1 MNLEVKIALR
11 EDQIFDHVRH
21 KLRQT
26 LLILTGDDF
35 FSTSLAVI
43 LSTARRHLEGPSP
56 AVIFTASDKGNGL
69 CVQLQFEDIGGP
81 TFRKRLEKFFEKVFV
96 SHQCLHATTQLACS
110 VTPGQASRA
119 EAVLMA
125 KGREELL
132 AEVQQQNL
140 ELESNKQD
148 LEDRVQERTRELA
161 AAIDEAEFA
170 TRAKSDFLANMS
182 HEIRTPMNAII
193 GLTDLCLR
201 TDLDDQQFD
210 YLNKTSTAAKNL
222 LVVINDILDFS
233 KIEAGKLELEETT
246 FHLDELFRNLSVVV
260 LPSLQQKDLELLYL
274 KHPDVPQWL
283 VGDPLRLNQ
292 VLINV
297 VGNAVKFTTDGEI
310 RLEIDKVSLAEQVKL
325 KFSIIDTGIGMTE
338 EQLGR
343 LFKSFSQADSST
355 TRQFGGT
362 GLGLAI
368 SKQLV
373 ELMGGEIWV
382 TSEYGVGT
390 TFHFTAAFD
399 RATEEENESEVAS
412 FAGKT
417 ALILDNNAVARDIAA
432 VYFDSMGVVADLAEH
447 GEQAKAYA
455 SGQGYDFMLVDLT
468 LDDEDGLEVI
478 DSVKRLE
485 SANCDKFI
493 LMTTISMEEIREHP
507 LAELADIIIQKPLSQ
522 SDLYDALVT
531 LEGGTPTRLLE
542 IVDDT
547 SYLDPIRGARIL
559 LVEDNDINQQIA
571 VELLNYESF
580 TVEVVEN
587 GQEALDM
594 LEHQTF
600 DCVLMDIQMPVMDGY
615 TATELIRAQK
625 KFQDLPIIA
634 MTANVTLEDQER
646 VKQVGMNA
654 HVAKPMVQASLFRAL
669 EACIKPLDNERRVKH
684 ESVQGPSRGGESL
697 PDMPGIDTQLG
708 MRRTGG
714 NLVLYQEVLT
724 KFRRKSGDAVA
735 DIGKALSE
743 GDTET
748 AIRLAHTLKGVA
760 GSLGAGQL
768 SDLGGQI
775 ESELIASGTVSQ
787 DLLSRTALEL
797 QAVMTSIA
805 LLDAVA
811 EEREPVGGS
820 MAELSGEELTRAFE
834 ELLEQLENFDTEASA
849 TLKSLKLV
857 APKNYRTNIDAVQ
870 THLEEYDFDA
880 AAEFVR
886 KLV

>member
-1 MNLEVKIALR
+1 MNLEVKIALH

-56 AVIFTASDKGNGL
+56 AVIFKASDKGNGL

-81 TFRKRLEKFFEKVFV
+81 VLRKQLERFFEKVVV
-96 SHQCLHATTQLACS
+96 SHQCLLATTQLACS

-132 AEVQQQNL
+132 SEVQQQNQ
-140 ELESNKQD
+140 ELESNKRE
-148 LEDRVQERTRELA
+148 LEDRVQERTRDLA
-161 AAIDEAEFA
+161 AAIDEAEIA

-260 LPSLQQKDLELLYL
+260 LPSIQQKDLELLYL

-297 VGNAVKFTTDGEI
+297 VGNAVKFTSDGEI
-310 RLEIDKVSLAEQVKL
+310 RLEIDKISLAEQVKL

-399 RATEEENESEVAS
+399 RAAEEESKSELAS
-412 FAGKT
+412 FAGKK
-417 ALILDNNAVARDIAA
+417 ALILDNNAAARDIAA

-455 SGQGYDFMLVDLT
+455 AGQCYDFMLVDLT

-478 DSVKRLE
+478 DSVMHLE
-485 SANCDKFI
+485 SAECDKFI
-493 LMTTISMEEIREHP
+493 LMTTISMEEVREHP
-507 LAELADIIIQKPLSQ
+507 LAELADIIIQKPISQ

-594 LEHQTF
+594 LELQAF

-615 TATELIRAQK
+615 TATELIRAQE

-646 VKQVGMNA
+646 VKQAGMNA
-654 HVAKPMVQASLFRAL
+654 HVAKPMVQANLFRAL
-669 EACIKPLDNERRVKH
+669 ETCIKPLDNERRVKH
-684 ESVQGPSRGGESL
+684 EPVQGPSRGGENL

-724 KFRRKSGDAVA
+724 KFRRKNGDAVA

-787 DLLSRTALEL
+787 DLLSQTAVEL

-805 LLDAVA
+805 LLDKVA
-811 EEREPVGGS
+811 EEKEPVGES